1 MATAAQIQSVI
12 VVSKQFDLTTGNLTL
27 TDISNYA
34 GALTLASPYRI
45 YGLFQVIDPN
55 GTVVYINSGYVLD
68 DFSSP
73 DVDINASDFTKV
85 ITIPTATGGG
95 YLFGTY
101 TVNYKVQ
108 VIEDFGTTN
117 LPTNIVTKLDSGNLC
132 QPFPSECTSTFEFNC
147 NTAIIKNTDTTA
159 YGAYS
164 SLTRVHSL
172 IPPPLS
178 NQPTQTGNQTVL
190 VYNSGIPY
198 TGTWSW
204 LIESTLTYAVGNNT
218 TIIVEVTG
226 EGEQVVVCDTNFCK
240 LLCVLLKYR
249 GQFLKKLAARAV
261 TQQEWN
267 DYNFVWDEY
276 AAAYQAQLCGKSSSQ
291 IQQYIDK
298 IYEVIGIDDAC
309 DCGCDGETPT
319 PILATTII
327 NGADGADGTDG
338 ISPLLQVSGGYIQVS
353 YDNGVTWTNLLDI
366 NAIVGQNGTTV
377 LFNEPAVAQTTVIQ
391 NATTASE
398 DLFTESLPANTF
410 QSDGD
415 IVEVEYQISISAGT
429 AIATISF
436 GGVVTLPPFE
446 KNPPFPNN
454 RLELDVR
461 STQFVSGKL
470 TYSKYNSN
478 SVLVQHKFTSGIY
491 ATFSSVSTFTIGDVV
506 FSNVENMTVTGLNFA
521 STIPIVL
528 NCTASNIGAVS
539 VPYFIVTSKK
549 IGNLTIPQ
557 SNNVLYGTPFTTTP
571 TNVYTG
577 IIGSTGK
584 TLLRVYLDGILLQ
597 TSDWSYNNGI
607 DTITFAFTTAA
618 GSTVNF
624 DYI

>member
-1 MATAAQIQSVI
+1 MATAAQISSVL

-27 TDISNYA
+27 TDISNYT

-55 GTVVYINSGYVLD
+55 GTVVYINTGYVLD
-68 DFSSP
+68 DFSAP
-73 DVDINASDFTKV
+73 DVNITAADFTKV

-117 LPTNIVTKLDSGNLC
+117 LPTNIVTKLGSGELC
-132 QPFPSECTSTFEFNC
+132 QPYPTECTSSFEFNC
-147 NTAIIKNTDTTA
+147 NTAIIKNTDTTS

-164 SLTRVHSL
+164 SITRVHSL

-178 NQPTQTGNQTVL
+178 AQPTQTGNQTVL
-190 VYNSGIPY
+190 VYNSGVPY

-204 LIESTLTYAVGNNT
+204 SIASTLTYAVGNNT

-226 EGEQVVVCDTNFCK
+226 SDEAVVVCDTNFCK

-249 GQFLKKLAARAV
+249 ATFLKKLSARAA
-261 TQQEWN
+261 TQQDWN
-267 DYNFVWDEY
+267 DYNFVWDDY
-276 AAAYQAQLCGKSSSQ
+276 VAAYQAQLCGKDASQ
-291 IQQYIDK
+291 IQKYIDN
-298 IYEVIGIDDAC
+298 IYNIIGIEDGC

-338 ISPLLQVSGGYIQVS
+338 VSPLLQVSGGYIQVS
-353 YDNGVTWTNLLDI
+353 YDNGATWSNLLDVT
-366 NAIVGQNGTTV
+366 AIVGQNGTTV

-391 NATTASE
+391 NATTAAE
-398 DLFTESLPANTF
+398 DLFSESLPANAF
-410 QSDGD
+410 ESDGD
-415 IVEVEYQISISAGT
+415 IVEIEYQISISTGT
-429 AIATISF
+429 ANATISF
-436 GGVVTLPPFE
+436 GGIVTLFQAPFS
-446 KNPPFPNN
+446 NV
-454 RLELDVR
+454 LDLNVR
-461 STQFVSGKL
+461 GTKFYSGRL
-470 TYSKYNSN
+470 TYSKYNTN
-478 SVLVQHKFTSGIY
+478 SVLVQHKFTSGNY
-491 ATFSSVSTFTIGDVV
+491 GNGLTFGEMVI
-506 FSNVENMTVTGLNFA
+506 SNVVNMTVTGLTFT
-521 STIPIVL
+521 STIPIVFS
-528 NCTASNIGAVS
+528 CTATNIGAIS
-539 VPYFIVTSKK
+539 VPYFIVVSKK

-557 SNNVLYGTPFTTTP
+557 SNNVFYGTPFTTTA
-571 TNVYTG
+571 TTFYSG
-577 IIGSTGK
+577 IIGATGK
-584 TLLRVYLDGILLQ
+584 TILRVYLDGILLQ
-597 TSDWSYNNGI
+597 STDWAYNSGI
-607 DTITFAFTTAA
+607 DGLTFSFTTSA

>member
-55 GTVVYINSGYVLD
+55 GTVVYINSGYTLD

-108 VIEDFGTTN
+108 VIENFGTTN

-132 QPFPSECTSTFEFNC
+132 QPFPDNCTSTFELNSK
-147 NTAIIKNTDTTA
+147 TAIIKNTDTTA

-164 SLTRVHSL
+164 SITRVHSL

-190 VYNSGIPY
+190 VYNSGVPY

-249 GQFLKKLAARAV
+249 ATFLKKIAARAA

-267 DYNFVWDEY
+267 DYNFVWDDY
-276 AAAYQAQLCGKSSSQ
+276 VAAYQAQLCGKSSSE
-291 IQQYIDK
+291 IQKYIDN
-298 IYEVIGIDDAC
+298 IYNIIGIEDGC
-309 DCGCDGETPT
+309 DCECDGETPT

-327 NGADGADGTDG
+327 NGADGADGLDG
-338 ISPLLQVSGGYIQVS
+338 VSPLLQVSGGYIQVS
-353 YDNGVTWTNLLDI
+353 YDNGVTWTNLLDVT
-366 NAIVGQNGTTV
+366 AIVGQNGTTV
-377 LFNEPAVAQTTVIQ
+377 LINEPAESQSAFNNNT
-391 NATTASE
+391 TTAAE
-398 DLFTESLPANTF
+398 LLIDEVIPANTF
-410 QSDGD
+410 EADGD
-415 IVEVEYQISISAGT
+415 LIKIEFNTHITSGT
-429 AIATISF
+429 ATLIFFLGGQNIGEYDLDIRGYVFFNGVYTI
-436 GGVVTLPPFE
+436 
-446 KNPPFPNN
+446 
-454 RLELDVR
+454 
-461 STQFVSGKL
+461 
-470 TYSKYNSN
+470 SKYNSN
-478 SVLVQHKFTSGIY
+478 SLLLQLDYKRGLLGNLQVFGLSEVGGEMVSAAPNYTLTGFDFTLPITIQVQT
-491 ATFSSVSTFTIGDVV
+491 TSSVIG
-506 FSNVENMTVTGLNFA
+506 NTKL
-521 STIPIVL
+521 PR
-528 NCTASNIGAVS
+528 
-539 VPYFIVTSKK
+539 FIVTNGKL
-549 IGNLTIPQ
+549 GNLTIPQ
-557 SNNVLYGTPFTTTP
+557 SNNVFYGTPFTTTA
-571 TNVYTG
+571 TNVYSG
-577 IIGSTGK
+577 IVGLLGK

-597 TSDWSYNNGI
+597 SSDWSYNNAI
-607 DTITFAFTTAA
+607 DTITFAFTTSA

>member
-27 TDISNYA
+27 TDSSNYA

-73 DVDINASDFTKV
+73 DTNITASDFTKV

-101 TVNYKVQ
+101 TINYKVQ

-132 QPFPSECTSTFEFNC
+132 QPFPDECTSTFEFNC

-159 YGAYS
+159 YGAYAS
-164 SLTRVHSL
+164 ITRVHSL

-190 VYNSGIPY
+190 VYNSGVPY

-226 EGEQVVVCDTNFCK
+226 EGEQKVVCDTNFCK

-249 GQFLKKLAARAV
+249 TEFLKKAAARAL
-261 TQQEWN
+261 TQQDWN
-267 DYNFVWDEY
+267 NYNFVWDDY
-276 AAAYQAQLCGKSSSQ
+276 VAAYQAQLCGKDASQ
-291 IQQYIDK
+291 IQKYIDN
-298 IYEVIGIDDAC
+298 IYNIIGIEDGC

-327 NGADGADGTDG
+327 NGADGTDGTDG
-338 ISPLLQVSGGYIQVS
+338 ISPLLQVSGNYIQVS
-353 YDNGVTWTNLLDI
+353 YDNGVTWSNLLDFG
-366 NAIVGQNGTTV
+366 AIVGQNGTTV
-377 LFNEPAVAQTTVIQ
+377 LFNEPAVAQATVIQ
-391 NATTASE
+391 NTTTASE
-398 DLFTESLPANTF
+398 DLFSESLPANTF
-410 QSDGD
+410 EADGD
-415 IVEVEYQISISAGT
+415 IVEVEYQMSITAGSAT
-429 AIATISF
+429 ATISF
-436 GGVVTLPPFE
+436 GGTVTLFQAPLT
-446 KNPPFPNN
+446 NQIA
-454 RLELDVR
+454 LDIR
-461 STQFVSGKL
+461 STQFISGKL

-478 SVLVQHKFTSGIY
+478 SVLVQHKFTSGLFGLGL
-491 ATFSSVSTFTIGDVV
+491 TFGDTV
-506 FSNVENMTVTGLNFA
+506 FSNTVNMTVTGLNFL

-528 NCTASNIGAVS
+528 NTTATNIGAVS
-539 VPYFIVTSKK
+539 VPYFIVSVKK
-549 IGNLTIPQ
+549 IGTLASSLSTTIF
-557 SNNVLYGTPFTTTP
+557 YGTPFTTTA

-577 IIGSTGK
+577 IIGVTGK
-584 TLLRVYLDGILLQ
+584 TIKRVYLDGILLQ
-597 TSDWSYNNGI
+597 ASDWSYNNAI
-607 DTITFAFTTAA
+607 DTITFAFTTVA

-624 DYI
+624 DYE

>member
-55 GTVVYINSGYVLD
+55 GTVVYINSGYALD

-132 QPFPSECTSTFEFNC
+132 QPFPDKCTSTFEFNC

-164 SLTRVHSL
+164 SITRVHSL

-190 VYNSGIPY
+190 VYNSGVPY

-249 GQFLKKLAARAV
+249 ATFLKKIAARAA

-267 DYNFVWDEY
+267 DYNFVWDDY
-276 AAAYQAQLCGKSSSQ
+276 VAAYQAQLCGKSSSE
-291 IQQYIDK
+291 IQKYIDN
-298 IYEVIGIDDAC
+298 IYNIIGIEDGC

-327 NGADGADGTDG
+327 NGADGADGLDG
-338 ISPLLQVSGGYIQVS
+338 VSPLLQVSGGYIQVS
-353 YDNGVTWTNLLDI
+353 YDNGVTWTNLLDVT
-366 NAIVGQNGTTV
+366 AIVGQNGTTV
-377 LFNEPAVAQTTVIQ
+377 LINEPAESGVTAID
-391 NATTASE
+391 NATTSAELLIDDVVPS
-398 DLFTESLPANTF
+398 NVF
-410 QSDGD
+410 QADGD
-415 IVEVEYQISISAGT
+415 LIKIEYNLFVAAGSSSIVFTFNGEVINVPNPIFLFIREYAFINGVY
-429 AIATISF
+429 TI
-436 GGVVTLPPFE
+436 
-446 KNPPFPNN
+446 
-454 RLELDVR
+454 
-461 STQFVSGKL
+461 
-470 TYSKYNSN
+470 SKYNSN
-478 SVLVQHKFTSGIY
+478 SVLIQHDWKAGNFGGLPIIEVGGEKLSYAQNVTKTSIDFT
-491 ATFSSVSTFTIGDVV
+491 
-506 FSNVENMTVTGLNFA
+506 
-521 STIPIVL
+521 STIPLTLQV
-528 NCTASNIGAVS
+528 TGS
-539 VPYFIVTSKK
+539 VANNTKLARYIVTSNK
-549 IGNLTIPQ
+549 I
-557 SNNVLYGTPFTTTP
+557 
-571 TNVYTG
+571 
-577 IIGSTGK
+577 
-584 TLLRVYLDGILLQ
+584 
-597 TSDWSYNNGI
+597 
-607 DTITFAFTTAA
+607 A
-618 GSTVNF
+618 
-624 DYI
+624 